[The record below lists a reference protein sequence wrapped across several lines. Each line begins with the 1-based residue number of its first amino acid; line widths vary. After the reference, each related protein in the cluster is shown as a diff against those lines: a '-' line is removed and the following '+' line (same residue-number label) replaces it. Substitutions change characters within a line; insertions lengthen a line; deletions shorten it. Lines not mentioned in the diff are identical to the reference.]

1 MGAGKACFFRLAP
14 AMEMP
19 YPTVYESA
27 VRDNEKRMT
36 HLQQTIKAVIRQ
48 GEESGYVAEC
58 IEVAVVTQGQTIDET
73 VANLKEAVALH
84 LEAEAPATFG
94 LRERPT
100 LVITLEV
107 DPTYAQAS

>member
-1 MGAGKACFFRLAP
+1 MRP
-14 AMEMP
+14 
-19 YPTVYESA
+19 
-27 VRDNEKRMT
+27 
-36 HLQQTIKAVIRQ
+36 LQQTIKAVIR
-48 GEESGYVAEC
+48 SGDEGGYMAEC
-58 IEVAVVTQGQTIDET
+58 VEVAVVTQGRTIDET

-84 LEAEAPATFG
+84 LEGEAPAMFG